1 MAHSQGFTASATAER
16 DQADRLG
23 ADLQD
28 RGTAR
33 NHAAGPAGQTGPTGQ
48 AGQTRPTGQAGQ
60 RATCVVFRPDAVEQ
74 QGLTLTT
81 GVSRETVGSNALC
94 MRLMMLPPGTRGT
107 PHSHKGHESAIWVA
121 MGEAEIWH
129 GPGLCGR
136 TVVHAG
142 DFLYIP
148 PGTPHVPVNRSETKM
163 MVAVMARTDPAERE
177 SVILCDLPPHLDGLF
192 AVPVA
197 TAV

>member
-1 MAHSQGFTASATAER
+1 MAHGHGIAFSAQPSRNGIGQPGRRVEPAASR
-16 DQADRLG
+16 HRP
-23 ADLQD
+23 
-28 RGTAR
+28 
-33 NHAAGPAGQTGPTGQ
+33 GPRGQ
-48 AGQTRPTGQAGQ
+48 AARQLRGDPSH
-60 RATCVVFRPDAVEQ
+60 AVEQ
-74 QGLTLTT
+74 QGLTLST
-81 GVSRETVGSNALC
+81 GISQDTVGSKALC

-121 MGEAEIWH
+121 MGEAEVWH

-148 PGTPHVPVNRSETKM
+148 PGIPHLPVNRSETKM

-177 SVILCDLPPHLDGLF
+177 SVILVRPAAAPGR
-192 AVPVA
+192 PVRRPGSHGSSTKTGKA
-197 TAV
+197 PGAQ

>member
-1 MAHSQGFTASATAER
+1 MVI
-16 DQADRLG
+16 
-23 ADLQD
+23 
-28 RGTAR
+28 
-33 NHAAGPAGQTGPTGQ
+33 
-48 AGQTRPTGQAGQ
+48 RPNAI
-60 RATCVVFRPDAVEQ
+60 EQ

-148 PGTPHVPVNRSETKM
+148 PGTPHLPVNRSETKM

-177 SVILCDLPPHLDGLF
+177 SVDLVRPSAAPGRAVRRPGRHRGLGAWPPVERHRRN
-192 AVPVA
+192 AAA
-197 TAV
+197 TEKPRARIHDRGFSLG

>member
-16 DQADRLG
+16 DQADRLR
-23 ADLQD
+23 ADQQD
-28 RGTAR
+28 RATAR
-33 NHAAGPAGQTGPTGQ
+33 DHAAGPAGPAGPS
-48 AGQTRPTGQAGQ
+48 GQAGQ
-60 RATCVVFRPDAVEQ
+60 RATCVVIRPDAAVEQ

>member
-16 DQADRLG
+16 DQADRPR
-23 ADLQD
+23 ADQQD
-28 RGTAR
+28 RATAR
-33 NHAAGPAGQTGPTGQ
+33 DHAAGPAGPSGQ
-48 AGQTRPTGQAGQ
+48 AGQAGPTGQ
-60 RATCVVFRPDAVEQ
+60 RATCVVIRPDAAVEQ

-148 PGTPHVPVNRSETKM
+148 PGTPHVPVNRSDTKM

>member
-1 MAHSQGFTASATAER
+1 MVI
-16 DQADRLG
+16 
-23 ADLQD
+23 
-28 RGTAR
+28 
-33 NHAAGPAGQTGPTGQ
+33 
-48 AGQTRPTGQAGQ
+48 RPNAI
-60 RATCVVFRPDAVEQ
+60 EQ

-148 PGTPHVPVNRSETKM
+148 PGIPHLPVNRSETKM
-163 MVAVMARTDPAERE
+163 MVAVMARTDPAERR
-177 SVILCDLPPHLDGLF
+177 VRRPLRPPPAPGRPVRRPGRHRNLTPPGNAKAPDASRPGLLLWGE
-192 AVPVA
+192 
-197 TAV
+197 

>member
-16 DQADRLG
+16 DHADRLR
-23 ADLQD
+23 ADQQNPATGRD
-28 RGTAR
+28 
-33 NHAAGPAGQTGPTGQ
+33 HAAGPTAPTASTGPT
-48 AGQTRPTGQAGQ
+48 APTGQ
-60 RATCVVFRPDAVEQ
+60 RASCVVIRPDAAVEQ

-163 MVAVMARTDPAERE
+163 MVAVMARSDPAERE

>member
-16 DQADRLG
+16 DQADGLG
-23 ADLQD
+23 ADQQD
-28 RGTAR
+28 RATAR
-33 NHAAGPAGQTGPTGQ
+33 DHAAGQ
-48 AGQTRPTGQAGQ
+48 AGQTGQ
-60 RATCVVFRPDAVEQ
+60 RATCVVIRPNAVEQ

-129 GPGLCGR
+129 GPGLCG
-136 TVVHAG
+136 
-142 DFLYIP
+142 P
-148 PGTPHVPVNRSETKM
+148 PHVPVNRSETKM

>member
-1 MAHSQGFTASATAER
+1 MAHSQGFTDSATAER
-16 DQADRLG
+16 DQADRPR
-23 ADLQD
+23 ADQRD
-28 RGTAR
+28 RASGR
-33 NHAAGPAGQTGPTGQ
+33 DRAAGQ
-48 AGQTRPTGQAGQ
+48 TGQAGQ
-60 RATCVVFRPDAVEQ
+60 RATCVVIRPNAGIEE

-107 PHSHKGHESAIWVA
+107 PHAHKGHESAIWVA

-148 PGTPHVPVNRSETKM
+148 PGTPHVPVNRSDTKM